1 MSNLYLLKVAELKE
15 LHARKQ
21 PLIDRLI
28 ETKHHMEANY
38 SEKLV
43 LEELARNTALSKFHF
58 IRQFRKY
65 YGRTPHQYLKEVR
78 IEAAKRLLKNGAK
91 VSEACF
97 QVGFESPTSFSMLF
111 KEITGYNPSDFLKKE
126 QYPRA

>member
-1 MSNLYLLKVAELKE
+1 MSNLYLSKVAELRQE
-15 LHARKQ
+15 HLRKQ
-21 PLIDRLI
+21 PLIDRII
-28 ETKHHMEANY
+28 ETKRYMESNY
-38 SEKLV
+38 PDKLD

-65 YGRTPHQYLKEVR
+65 YGRTPHQFLKDIRVS
-78 IEAAKRLLKNGAK
+78 AAKKLLQEGVK

-111 KEITGYNPSDFLKKE
+111 KETTGSNPSDFMKKE
-126 QYPRA
+126 QFPRA